1 MSDVSPQR
9 DREANLRRRDLYLV
23 STGPA
28 RRNSLARS
36 ARSPA
41 RAELGIIVAEAPDS
55 RKHAII
61 RLLMFNSL

>member
-9 DREANLRRRDLYLV
+9 ARESNLRRRDLYLV

-28 RRNSLARS
+28 RRDRLARS

-41 RAELGIIVAEAPDS
+41 LAELGIIVAGAPDS
-55 RKHAII
+55 RKHAV
-61 RLLMFNSL
+61 RLLVFNRL